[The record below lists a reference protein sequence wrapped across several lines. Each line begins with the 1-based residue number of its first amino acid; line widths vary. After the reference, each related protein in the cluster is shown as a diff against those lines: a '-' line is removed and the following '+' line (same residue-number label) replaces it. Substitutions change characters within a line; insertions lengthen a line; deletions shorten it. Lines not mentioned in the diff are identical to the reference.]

1 MLPDIG
7 WFELLVVVG
16 LAIIV
21 VGPKDLP
28 RLMRTMGRWAG
39 KAQKMAMEFRHSFD
53 DMVRETE
60 LDDLRAQVDELK
72 KSNPLADIEE
82 ALDPSKELGDLDSGL
97 KSDMNPKA
105 RTPEAGGVA
114 SEAEPASAIG
124 DLGAVADEAE
134 KSAFD
139 SLGDQDDSHSQG
151 SVKP

>member
-39 KAQKMAMEFRHSFD
+39 QAQKMAMEFRHSFD
-53 DMVRETE
+53 DLVRETE

-72 KSNPLADIEE
+72 KANPLADIKE
-82 ALDPSKELGDLDSGL
+82 ALDPSQELSDLDAGI
-97 KSDMNPKA
+97 KADMNTSA
-105 RTPEAGGVA
+105 RTPEAGGAVT
-114 SEAEPASAIG
+114 EAEPSNTVG
-124 DLGAVADEAE
+124 DLASIADEAE
-134 KSAFD
+134 QSAFD
-139 SLGDQDDSHSQG
+139 ALGDKDDPHSQG